1 MELALLVWVVDL
13 LTKLGGF
20 LGFAL
25 ALFSGVI
32 VVALFGTMCAL
43 SDNYEV
49 KSYWKKYFPTKT
61 LITGLLLVWIIPSQ
75 QTMKY
80 IAAGYLIQETFESEF
95 VQETVTLS
103 QKAVIKQLQI
113 WSEGD
118 TDIQELIKSVDIPLP
133 KNNNEQEIPN
143 EK

>member
-1 MELALLVWVVDL
+1 MELALLVWGVDL
-13 LTKLGGF
+13 LSKLGGF
-20 LGFAL
+20 LGFTL
-25 ALFSGVI
+25 ALFSAVT
-32 VVALFGTMCAL
+32 VVALFGTCL
-43 SDNYEV
+43 SLADNYEV
-49 KSYWKKYFPTKT
+49 KPYWKKYFPTKT
-61 LITGLLLVWIIPSQ
+61 LFAALFLVWIIPSQ

-118 TDIQELIKSVDIPLP
+118 NDIQELLSSVDLPLP
-133 KNNNEQEIPN
+133 KKITKEENNQ
-143 EK
+143 